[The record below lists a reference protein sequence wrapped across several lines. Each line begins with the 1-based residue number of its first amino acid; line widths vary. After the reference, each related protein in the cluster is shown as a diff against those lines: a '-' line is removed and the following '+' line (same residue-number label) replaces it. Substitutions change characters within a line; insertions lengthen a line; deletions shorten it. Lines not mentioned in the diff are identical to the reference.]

1 MPMKLDTHLI
11 LPNFFLSNDSRTL
24 TLTLSGKSIQGKS
37 LEEKGEIDASKAFTK
52 DNQAEN
58 LTLKTMKI
66 KYLVTAFDAEKSDNV
81 TESKL
86 NEVMRAFVY
95 NKLTEAMTMF

>member
-37 LEEKGEIDASKAFTK
+37 LEEKGEIDASKVFTK
-52 DNQAEN
+52 DNQDCLLHVAPQSSSQ
-58 LTLKTMKI
+58 I
-66 KYLVTAFDAEKSDNV
+66 
-81 TESKL
+81 
-86 NEVMRAFVY
+86 
-95 NKLTEAMTMF
+95 MFGVSC